1 MTIPKLSPDN
11 HARLEQSRDASGY
24 VPGRIFPSWDKINNF
39 KTPLTQGELYLAKF
53 LDTHLSQDWEIFVQP
68 YLNGDRPDIVIG
80 NPKIGIVVYEVKDWN
95 LDLYSKSATSY
106 YDKTLKKKRAYT
118 EYHVKTASGNQK
130 IPSPIKQAY
139 RYIENLT
146 NLYVPRISSDIKKNP
161 KNKAA
166 FSAGLY
172 FHNASQIQIDDLFKT
187 RSKYLRIFCG
197 ETLRGKEASIEKIN
211 PFHQIEHSWSPISK
225 WYPEIRFWLTPPYH
239 SIEQGTKITLSP
251 DQRRHITPAPD
262 THQRLRGVA
271 GSGKTLVIAQRAAN
285 IASQGKKVLIITYNI
300 TLWHYIRDQISR
312 ARFGFKWDMIEFTHF
327 HGLIKN
333 YLSENGIKFPKN
345 TTSDDE
351 YLDDILPSF
360 VVKSLDRGI
369 NVKNRKY
376 DAILIDEGQD
386 FCRSYYDM
394 LLGFMTKN
402 DEILFVMDER
412 QNLYKREYSW
422 VDSMTNSK
430 FRGPWRLL
438 KESYRL
444 PERLLV
450 ETNRFANKFLPGVGA
465 TPEPIPFQ
473 GDLFA
478 PHYVWRNLDRGDSY
492 ESKIRVAYNWL
503 TEGKRIH
510 PSDII
515 VLAHSHSIGWKL
527 VESFKPLEVNHVFEE
542 DSESPTHKHKMSF
555 WMGDSRLKMST
566 IHSFKGW
573 ELTNVILLIT
583 PLPKQ
588 ADVEAFDNMI
598 YTSMTR
604 TRSNLIVFNLEP
616 RYVEYGNQ
624 WPSEW

>member
-1 MTIPKLSPDN
+1 MS
-11 HARLEQSRDASGY
+11 E
-24 VPGRIFPSWDKINNF
+24 VRIHPAWDKINSF
-39 KTPLTQGELYLAKF
+39 KTQLTKGERFLAEYLDEY
-53 LDTHLSQDWEIFVQP
+53 LPEEWEIFVQP

-80 NPKIGIVVYEVKDWN
+80 NQNVGIIVYEVKDWN
-95 LDLYSKSATSY
+95 LELYNKKKAVY
-106 YDKTLKKKRAYT
+106 HDKTLKKERYFT
-118 EYHVKTASGNQK
+118 EYFVTTANGNQR
-130 IPSPIKQAY
+130 IPSPIKQAH

-146 NLYVPRISSDIKKNP
+146 NLYIPRISSDIQKNP

-166 FSAGLY
+166 FAAGLY
-172 FHNASQIQIDDLFKT
+172 FHNGSSKQLADIFQTK
-187 RSKYLRIFCG
+187 SKYLRIFCKDDLAGG
-197 ETLRGKEASIEKIN
+197 EQSMERIN
-211 PFHQIEHSWSPISK
+211 PFYGRNRSYSPISR
-225 WYPEIRFWLTPPYH
+225 WYPDIRFWLTPPYH
-239 SIEQGTKITLSP
+239 SIEQGTKITLSS
-251 DQRRHITPAPD
+251 DQRRHIAPAPG

-312 ARFGFKWDMIEFTHF
+312 ARFGFEWDMIEFTHF

-333 YLSENGIKFPKN
+333 YLSENGIKFPEN
-345 TTSDDE
+345 VTSDDE
-351 YLDDILPSF
+351 YLDNILPSF
-360 VVKSLDRGI
+360 VVKSLNRGI

-394 LLGFMTKN
+394 LMGFMTKN

-444 PERLLV
+444 PERLLA
-450 ETNRFANKFLPGVGA
+450 ETNRFANQFLPGVGA

-478 PHYVWRNLDRGDSY
+478 PHYLWRNLNRGDSY
-492 ESKIRVAYNWL
+492 ESKIRLAYNWL
-503 TEGKRIH
+503 TEGKKIH

-515 VLAHSHSIGWKL
+515 VLVHSHSIGWKL
-527 VESFKPLEVNHVFEE
+527 VKSFKPLEVNHVFEE

-616 RYVEYGNQ
+616 RFIEYGNQ